1 MMDIQTVLLQHMEKN
16 RGKSFDN
23 RNTVIKQET
32 ADHTLTHTADMLY
45 LKTL

>member
-1 MMDIQTVLLQHMEKN
+1 MEN

-23 RNTVIKQET
+23 RNTKNTVIKQE
-32 ADHTLTHTADMLY
+32 APVDQSHTHTHTADMLY